1 MAVSKVKTVT
11 ANGIFKS
18 SFGVDIDGVKGFYK
32 FEYEF
37 EDGQVL
43 SAKHKTKEPFKVGD
57 DVEYEVKGTNDYGS
71 WGKVG
76 KPEIQASN
84 NNSNKEGYT
93 KGIEV
98 GHAVNN
104 AVNLICAG
112 ATFLDI
118 EPSENTE
125 EMIKLYAKKILG
137 IANNLKAE
145 V

>member
-1 MAVSKVKTVT
+1 MKVSKVKTVT
-11 ANGIFKS
+11 PNGIFKS
-18 SFGVDIDGVKGFYK
+18 NYGVDIDGVKGFYK

-43 SAKHKTKEPFKVGD
+43 GANHKTKDAFKVGD
-57 DVEYEVKGTNDYGS
+57 LVEYEVKGTNDYGS
-71 WGKVG
+71 WGKVS
-76 KPEIQASN
+76 KPEEQQKQSN
-84 NNSNKEGYT
+84 NDYT

-112 ATFLDI
+112 ATFVDV

-137 IANNLKAE
+137 ISSDLKKE
-145 V
+145 I